1 MINLVMIA
9 PYPRDRSLIERGV
22 EAVTVNLLD
31 GLKRIRDVNIQVISF
46 WGGVN
51 RPETSIVDDIKVN
64 FLPRQQRFGNLS
76 FRVTERY
83 RARHVI
89 EKIAPDIIHCQ
100 YHFEYPYI
108 GSKPLCKTIT
118 TVHGISYEE
127 VKYRSQ
133 RFSWA
138 RKYFQIYMEKIVLK
152 KVDHVI
158 CVTDYVKKNI
168 EHLTN
173 SNLYV
178 IENPVS
184 KEYFEIQNK
193 EVPHRVL
200 FVGTI
205 IKRKNIIDLLKAIN
219 ILKDKIQIELHIVG
233 VPEDL
238 YYYKI
243 LKNYVKE
250 IQLNKNIKFLGPL
263 SEEELLEEYRQCAL
277 LVLCSYEESAGMVLQ
292 QAMAAGKIVIATEL
306 VGYHVLLRMG

>member
-1 MINLVMIA
+1 M
-9 PYPRDRSLIERGV
+9 
-22 EAVTVNLLD
+22 
-31 GLKRIRDVNIQVISF
+31 
-46 WGGVN
+46 
-51 RPETSIVDDIKVN
+51 
-64 FLPRQQRFGNLS
+64 
-76 FRVTERY
+76 
-83 RARHVI
+83 
-89 EKIAPDIIHCQ
+89 
-100 YHFEYPYI
+100 
-108 GSKPLCKTIT
+108 
-118 TVHGISYEE
+118 HGISYEE

-292 QAMAAGKIVIATEL
+292 QAMAAGKIVIATKSRG
-306 VGYHVLLRMG
+306 VPCIVKDG